1 MQGVVVPGPEGGRV
15 LGKTKDNAPQRHLPC
30 HRSTEGSPLRMKMA
44 IFGVIRMACSS
55 MLCENLFCNPEGIE
69 SLSPGLS
76 RFPEGLPWV
85 EAFQFHNP
93 ERVEY
98 HAFMKEIQPLQG
110 CDFAEFSPRVAR
122 CSQPWAER
130 FNPVGIGK
138 TNGNRPNIN
147 SAFHRKQR
155 GTIEIGLTHCA
166 ART

>member
-1 MQGVVVPGPEGGRV
+1 MSQSLSLARKSPFSSSSVIHKCSGG
-15 LGKTKDNAPQRHLPC
+15 
-30 HRSTEGSPLRMKMA
+30 
-44 IFGVIRMACSS
+44 IRMACSS

-85 EAFQFHNP
+85 EAFTFHNP

-98 HAFMKEIQPLQG
+98 HTFMKEIQPLQG

-138 TNGNRPNIN
+138 TSGNRPNMN

-155 GTIEIGLTHCA
+155 RTILRFFAHFGGGRLRCKYFA
-166 ART
+166 DNRL